1 MAVHKTQ
8 EELKKEFRIEE
19 TTEGIVITGWLNE
32 DVNCL
37 IPDDL
42 NIVGIKRFAFFNC
55 DKMTSITIPN
65 SVTNIDEDAIYGCSG
80 LTRFLVSEN
89 NEIYSSSDGV
99 LFNKEKTELICCP
112 GGKQRE
118 YIVPNGVTHIG
129 KGAFSNC
136 GKLTNVVISDS
147 VISIGE
153 SAFSGCSY
161 LTKLTI
167 PNSVTAIGDGA
178 FDGCKGLMDFQ
189 VSENNAFYA
198 SVDGVLFNKEKTELI
213 RYPGGKQGEYI
224 VPGGVTHIGA
234 WSFFGCGK
242 MTGIAIPDSVT
253 GIGESTFQGCTGI
266 TTLMIPDSV
275 TSIGERAFSGC
286 NSLTDFQMSENNLSY
301 ASIDGVLFNKQK
313 TELLYYPGGK
323 QGEYIVPDGVT
334 HIGAW
339 SFCGCDKIIGV
350 HIRNDVQIIGDSAF
364 FECSNLTN
372 VYIGDGVTSIGEWA
386 FSECGNLTGI
396 YIGDSVVSIGEYAFN
411 DCSSLAGLIIP
422 DSVTSIGKRVFSGC
436 SSLTSLHIGNGVT
449 SIRDW
454 EFTDFSSLTNV
465 YIGNS
470 VTSIGKFAFSGCGNL
485 TSIHLGDSVVSIG
498 EYAFND
504 CSSLAGLIIPDS
516 VTSIGKRV
524 FSGCSSLTSLHI
536 GNGVTSIRD
545 WEFTDFSSLTNVY
558 IGNSVT
564 SIGKFA
570 FSGCG
575 NLTSIH
581 LGDSVVDIGMHAFDG
596 CKNLTNIT
604 LSKNAVLNERKL
616 PYGVTVTR
624 VSESPETKEAKI
636 KTHSQATVSK
646 TKVKGKNGEYKK
658 LNETVK
664 ISADG
669 TKFLINDQWSFKIP
683 DDVSYDINATHDTHM
698 SAFSLDSKI
707 KTMVLTFDD
716 CDFSLALNPHFDLRH
731 TYYTADEV
739 RNDNREE
746 TGEDGCTQRKV
757 ITDDGDLIVDMVVCS
772 LFIFGAEI
780 DIRVRADGIEPFNFS
795 GVIEK
800 SDLDSDG
807 WENTWE
813 TIKQRLRYMAE
824 SICKEIP
831 TTENEHSEANKKLQK
846 LAQAVVD
853 STDLPARYK
862 KYLYNMVTNI
872 YGYGTFLAF
881 AGWAEGVEEQFRD
894 WEYTIFSEALTS
906 SEIIEAM
913 GLDTETIAVLFRM
926 EALQERIFDIYNDQV
941 SDEQNHPDV
950 AAYFKKIVNAS
961 SKYSRLMRKAV
972 RYLADQ
978 IGVEI

>member
-485 TSIHLGDSVVSIG
+485 TSIHLGDSVV
-498 EYAFND
+498 
-504 CSSLAGLIIPDS
+504 
-516 VTSIGKRV
+516 
-524 FSGCSSLTSLHI
+524 
-536 GNGVTSIRD
+536 
-545 WEFTDFSSLTNVY
+545 
-558 IGNSVT
+558 
-564 SIGKFA
+564 
-570 FSGCG
+570 
-575 NLTSIH
+575 
-581 LGDSVVDIGMHAFDG
+581 DIGMHAFDG

>member
-1 MAVHKTQ
+1 M
-8 EELKKEFRIEE
+8 
-19 TTEGIVITGWLNE
+19 
-32 DVNCL
+32 
-37 IPDDL
+37 
-42 NIVGIKRFAFFNC
+42 
-55 DKMTSITIPN
+55 
-65 SVTNIDEDAIYGCSG
+65 
-80 LTRFLVSEN
+80 
-89 NEIYSSSDGV
+89 
-99 LFNKEKTELICCP
+99 
-112 GGKQRE
+112 
-118 YIVPNGVTHIG
+118 
-129 KGAFSNC
+129 
-136 GKLTNVVISDS
+136 
-147 VISIGE
+147 
-153 SAFSGCSY
+153 
-161 LTKLTI
+161 
-167 PNSVTAIGDGA
+167 
-178 FDGCKGLMDFQ
+178 
-189 VSENNAFYA
+189 
-198 SVDGVLFNKEKTELI
+198 
-213 RYPGGKQGEYI
+213 
-224 VPGGVTHIGA
+224 
-234 WSFFGCGK
+234 
-242 MTGIAIPDSVT
+242 
-253 GIGESTFQGCTGI
+253 
-266 TTLMIPDSV
+266 
-275 TSIGERAFSGC
+275 
-286 NSLTDFQMSENNLSY
+286 
-301 ASIDGVLFNKQK
+301 
-313 TELLYYPGGK
+313 
-323 QGEYIVPDGVT
+323 
-334 HIGAW
+334 
-339 SFCGCDKIIGV
+339 
-350 HIRNDVQIIGDSAF
+350 
-364 FECSNLTN
+364 
-372 VYIGDGVTSIGEWA
+372 
-386 FSECGNLTGI
+386 
-396 YIGDSVVSIGEYAFN
+396 
-411 DCSSLAGLIIP
+411 
-422 DSVTSIGKRVFSGC
+422 
-436 SSLTSLHIGNGVT
+436 
-449 SIRDW
+449 
-454 EFTDFSSLTNV
+454 
-465 YIGNS
+465 
-470 VTSIGKFAFSGCGNL
+470 
-485 TSIHLGDSVVSIG
+485 
-498 EYAFND
+498 
-504 CSSLAGLIIPDS
+504 
-516 VTSIGKRV
+516 
-524 FSGCSSLTSLHI
+524 
-536 GNGVTSIRD
+536 
-545 WEFTDFSSLTNVY
+545 
-558 IGNSVT
+558 
-564 SIGKFA
+564 
-570 FSGCG
+570 
-575 NLTSIH
+575 
-581 LGDSVVDIGMHAFDG
+581 VDIGMHAFDG